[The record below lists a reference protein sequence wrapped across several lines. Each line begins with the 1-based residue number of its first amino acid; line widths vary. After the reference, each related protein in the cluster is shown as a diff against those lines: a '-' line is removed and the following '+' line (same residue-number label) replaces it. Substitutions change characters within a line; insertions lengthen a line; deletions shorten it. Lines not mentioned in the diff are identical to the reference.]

1 MNLYRPAASRILLVL
16 TASLWFCVPPGRSQD
31 SGDQGTMTRGNRAEI
46 AVTIRNSSGQI
57 ITVPVNVK
65 LYKNGVP
72 SQQSSTSHGR
82 AFFIPAGLGDF
93 TIVVEAAGYKS
104 AQKDVSIQVPIE
116 ADVDIY
122 LQRDLAANETA
133 GAPGKPI
140 LAPKAEEA
148 FTKGSQ
154 ALREGKLDEA
164 QKYLS
169 KALKLAPGN
178 PDVLYVQGVLYMKQ
192 SNWEPA
198 VSMLEKS
205 NQIAPNEPRVL
216 AALGMALCNEKKYEQ
231 AIPLLEKSLQLE
243 PSSGW
248 ESDWALA
255 KAYYYREKYE
265 QALQMAQQAHSVA
278 RTPVPQVELLLA
290 QCLTAVGKYDDSAK
304 VLREFLK
311 SNPQSPEAATAQH
324 WLEALA
330 AGGKIHQ

>member
-1 MNLYRPAASRILLVL
+1 MNR
-16 TASLWFCVPPGRSQD
+16 
-31 SGDQGTMTRGNRAEI
+31 GDRAEI

-57 ITVPVNVK
+57 ITAPVNVK

-104 AQKDVSIQVPIE
+104 AQKDVSIRVPIE
-116 ADVDIY
+116 EDVDIY
-122 LQRDLAANETA
+122 LQRDLAANETSQ
-133 GAPGKPI
+133 APGKPL
-140 LAPKAEEA
+140 LAPKAQEA

-178 PDVLYVQGVLYMKQ
+178 PDVLYVQGVLYMRQ
-192 SNWEPA
+192 SNWESA
-198 VSMLEKS
+198 VSTLEKS

-216 AALGMALCNEKKYEQ
+216 AALGMALCNDKKYEQ
-231 AIPLLEKSLQLE
+231 AIPLLEKSHQLE
-243 PSSGW
+243 PNSGW
-248 ESDWALA
+248 ESDFALA
-255 KAYYYREKYE
+255 KAYYYREKYD
-265 QALQMAQQAHSVA
+265 QALQIAQQAHNVA
-278 RTPVPQVELLLA
+278 HTPVPQVELLLA

-311 SNPQSPEAATAQH
+311 SNPQSPEASTAQH